1 MLIISE
7 HEQRTPKWFA
17 DRLGKATGSNASAIL
32 AKGKTKGS
40 ESTTRRNYRFQLALE
55 RITNQSNES
64 DFTNSHMQRGIEVE
78 PFARMAYE
86 VMTGNMIEEAGF
98 SWEENTMYGCSVDGF
113 VENRKGIVEIKCPI
127 PAIHYK
133 YIEDYKV
140 PDDYLPQIWH
150 NIHTTG
156 AEFCDFISYNEN
168 MPEKLKLFVF
178 RYTPTFEEMD
188 AYTKALKTFLD
199 EVDTLTKQILQ
210 KAE

>member
-7 HEQRTPKWFA
+7 HEQRTPEWFA

-40 ESTTRRNYRFQLALE
+40 ESTTRRTYRFQLALE

-78 PFARMAYE
+78 QFARMAYE

-98 SWEENTMYGCSVDGF
+98 AWEENTMYGCSVDGF

>member
-1 MLIISE
+1 
-7 HEQRTPKWFA
+7 
-17 DRLGKATGSNASAIL
+17 
-32 AKGKTKGS
+32 
-40 ESTTRRNYRFQLALE
+40 
-55 RITNQSNES
+55 
-64 DFTNSHMQRGIEVE
+64 
-78 PFARMAYE
+78 
-86 VMTGNMIEEAGF
+86 MTGNMIEEAGF